1 MPRVYDKAKGELLGH
16 IGPEDLDLMC
26 RLLDEAAGAA
36 REYCLDND
44 AFLRLTEAG
53 ASSTLLD
60 ALKSALDLSG
70 KCNVRWEAD

>member
-1 MPRVYDKAKGELLGH
+1 MPRVYDKANGELLGH
-16 IGPEDLDLMC
+16 ISQDDLGLMC
-26 RLLDEAAGAA
+26 RLLEEQSGQA
-36 REYCLDND
+36 REYCMDND

>member
-1 MPRVYDKAKGELLGH
+1 MPRVYDKVKGELLGH
-16 IGPEDLDLMC
+16 ISQQDLDLMC
-26 RLLDEAAGAA
+26 RVLDEEPGKA
-36 REYCLDND
+36 REYCMDND
-44 AFLRLTEAG
+44 AYLRLTEAG